1 MTFQVHVQHTDDVA
15 VVNCAGRIVRGDPTC
30 ALKNAVLSQRNARIV
45 VLDLSDVRTID
56 GGGLGMLVF
65 LRRWTKE
72 NGIQMKLVN
81 PAAIVRELLERT
93 QLDRIFDIS
102 SVDDA
107 LAILGCERYR
117 EYVSYAAAQ

>member
-1 MTFQVHVQHTDDVA
+1 MTFQVNVQHTGDVA
-15 VVNCAGRIVRGDPTC
+15 VVNCAGRIVRGEPAC
-30 ALKNAVLSQRNARIV
+30 ALKNAVLSQRDARIV
-45 VLDLSDVRTID
+45 VLDLSDVATVD
-56 GGGLGMLVF
+56 GGGLGTLVL
-65 LRRWTKE
+65 LRRWTKD

-81 PAAIVRELLERT
+81 PSPLVRELLERT

-117 EYVSYAAAQ
+117 EYGYTAAL